1 MEVIKEVKLYTMND
15 NGDLDKLTG
24 STFFRQMP
32 GNKWEIVDLA
42 KLAKI
47 TAAKQIIK
55 KFCKEL
61 EAEMIAQLD
70 EVIGGKENA

>member
-15 NGDLDKLTG
+15 NGELDKLTG

-32 GNKWEIVDLA
+32 DNKWEIVDLA
-42 KLAKI
+42 KLAEI

-55 KFCKEL
+55 KFCNEL

>member
-1 MEVIKEVKLYTMND
+1 MEVIKEVKLYVMNPD
-15 NGDLDKLTG
+15 GDLEKLTG

-32 GNKWEIVDLA
+32 DNKWEIVDLA

-55 KFCKEL
+55 RFCKEL

-70 EVIGGKENA
+70 KGCGGKANA